1 MLFRFLLAIFPTVTV
16 LSSSRTVKISKQL
29 QLAYFSF
36 PLKLCPEKK
45 LYFTDPL
52 ISGKLFF
59 CMILSVSIFVKQF
72 KMFSLL
78 FFLQVRCMILINIQS
93 LEMFPCVITEF

>member
-1 MLFRFLLAIFPTVTV
+1 MLFRFLLAIFPTATV

-29 QLAYFSF
+29 QLAYCSS

-52 ISGKLFF
+52 ISGKLFLHDT
-59 CMILSVSIFVKQF
+59 LS
-72 KMFSLL
+72 
-78 FFLQVRCMILINIQS
+78 
-93 LEMFPCVITEF
+93 